1 MIELGLLGLAV
12 VIGAF
17 WLMAALI
24 GGLFKLVFGLFGAIF
39 GAFGALLGGMF
50 SILGAGIAALVILPI
65 FALLLLPVL
74 LPVLLLGGFV
84 WLIVHLV
91 RRPAAVPVQHRF

>member
-17 WLMAALI
+17 WLLAALI
-24 GGLFKLVFGLFGAIF
+24 GAFFKLVFGLFGAVF

-50 SILGAGIAALVILPI
+50 SILGAGIAALVLVPIL
-65 FALLLLPVL
+65 ALALLPVL
-74 LPVLLLGGFV
+74 LPVVLLGGFV
-84 WLIVHLV
+84 WLIVHLARRSPSVVV
-91 RRPAAVPVQHRF
+91 RQ

>member
-24 GGLFKLVFGLFGAIF
+24 GGVFKLVLGLFGAIF

-50 SILGAGIAALVILPI
+50 SILGAGIVALVVLPI
-65 FALLLLPVL
+65 LALLLLPVL

-84 WLIVHLV
+84 WLVVHLA
-91 RRPAAVPVQHRF
+91 RRPSPEPVRH

>member
-1 MIELGLLGLAV
+1 MIELALLGLAV

-24 GGLFKLVFGLFGAIF
+24 GGLFKLIFGLFGAIF
-39 GAFGALLGGMF
+39 GALGALLGGML
-50 SILGAGIAALVILPI
+50 SILGAGIAALVVLPI
-65 FALLLLPVL
+65 LALALLPVL

-91 RRPAAVPVQHRF
+91 RRPAPAVIRH

>member
-12 VIGAF
+12 VIGVF
-17 WLMAALI
+17 WLIAAVI
-24 GGLFKLVFGLFGAIF
+24 GGLFKLIFGLFGAIF

-50 SILGAGIAALVILPI
+50 SILGAGIAALVLVPIL
-65 FALLLLPVL
+65 ALALLPVL

-91 RRPAAVPVQHRF
+91 RRPAPVVVRH